1 LTHRG
6 AADLQERAEY
16 AAARAIVLQAEG
28 RHTDA
33 LAAGEEAF
41 RAREELGP
49 GNQAV
54 KAGFIWAAEAAL
66 ALGDL
71 AKVGELLVAIQ
82 QLPPGKRPPFL
93 QAQATRVRAR
103 LATIRGDREVA
114 EAGFEAAAG
123 MLRDLAVPFWRAVT
137 LLEHG
142 EWLAED
148 SDAQRAEPLLTE
160 AAAVF
165 ERLGARPWLERLAV
179 SPGGRR
185 GGGGG
190 LRTVTVLRGTS

>member
-1 LTHRG
+1 
-6 AADLQERAEY
+6 
-16 AAARAIVLQAEG
+16 
-28 RHTDA
+28 
-33 LAAGEEAF
+33 
-41 RAREELGP
+41 
-49 GNQAV
+49 
-54 KAGFIWAAEAAL
+54 
-66 ALGDL
+66 
-71 AKVGELLVAIQ
+71 VAIQ

-103 LATIRGDREVA
+103 LATVRGDREVA

-148 SDAQRAEPLLTE
+148 SDAQRAEPFLTE

-179 SPGGRR
+179 SPGGR

-190 LRTVTVLRGTS
+190 LRTVTVLRDMS